1 MNQVARVCLLGFG
14 EVGQTLAE
22 DLARKGD
29 LVLCTYDIKFSE
41 PDSVPKRALA
51 VHPSVKG
58 CDDPEAAASDCE
70 LVVSAV
76 TAAEALAAT
85 QSIVAGMDEA
95 CFYLDLNSISP
106 ATTKA
111 AAAVVEN
118 AGGRYVEAAVMSSIG
133 PRRIESPIL
142 LGGPH
147 AEAFVPVVESLGFTG
162 ARFFSAELGRA
173 SAAKMCRSVIIKG
186 MEALIIEAL
195 LPARR
200 FGVESE
206 VLGTLQDLLPGVDW
220 ASQAHYMIAR
230 SLQHGTRRA
239 EEMLE
244 VAATVREAGLEPLM
258 SEACARRQAWAP
270 QFTAALKEA
279 TLTGMLD
286 AILGTLNARTERWE
300 TPA

>member
-1 MNQVARVCLLGFG
+1 M
-14 EVGQTLAE
+14 
-22 DLARKGD
+22 RKGD
-29 LVLCTYDIKFSE
+29 LLLCAYDIKFSD
-41 PDSVPKRALA
+41 PDSVPKRALGLQ
-51 VHPSVKG
+51 PRVKG
-58 CDDPEAAASDCE
+58 CDDPEAAASGCE

-76 TAAEALAAT
+76 TATEVLAAT
-85 QSIVAGMDEA
+85 QSVVAGMDEA
-95 CFYLDLNSISP
+95 CFYLDLNSVSP

-118 AGGRYVEAAVMSSIG
+118 AGGRYVEAAVMSPIG
-133 PRRIESPIL
+133 PQRIESPIL

-147 AEAFVPVVESLGFTG
+147 AETFVPVAESLGFSG
-162 ARFFSAELGRA
+162 ARYFSAELGRA

-206 VLGTLQDLLPGVDW
+206 VLDSLQDLLPGVDW
-220 ASQAHYMIAR
+220 TSQARYMIAR
-230 SLQHGTRRA
+230 SVQHGTRRA

-244 VAATVREAGLEPLM
+244 VAATVREAGLEAFM

-270 QFTAALKEA
+270 QFTAVLKEA
-279 TLTGMLD
+279 ALTDMLD
-286 AILGTLNARTERWE
+286 TILGTLNAR
-300 TPA
+300 PD